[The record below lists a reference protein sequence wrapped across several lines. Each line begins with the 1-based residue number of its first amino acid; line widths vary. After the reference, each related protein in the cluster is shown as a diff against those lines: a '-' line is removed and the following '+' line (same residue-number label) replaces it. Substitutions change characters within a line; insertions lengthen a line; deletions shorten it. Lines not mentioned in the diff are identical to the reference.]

1 MMMKEALQKIKDE
14 MLRPEYEKRR
24 HLGCSICGHT
34 FYGRYQKK
42 GLRAVP
48 NGITTPS
55 RREGWTT
62 VHTHSDIFYP
72 DCPKCF
78 DDLFVCEAKKAIAS
92 YNHQKEKSLKKQEAA
107 RKRQEKRDSKPR
119 NCGNGLFFE
128 TTTLFKQRLSEVAS
142 NPDLIKPIEL
152 LNSYFLD
159 ELFIKKFG
167 LGRFSMMCGHY
178 KVTKRLYDGTYK
190 SNSGKTRMGYFT
202 PYFDVVNTNTGKE
215 REIGTEDVREH
226 INLERKYGTNRR
238 NDPDRNFGLPNSRG
252 YK

>member
-1 MMMKEALQKIKDE
+1 MMMQEALQKIKDD

-42 GLRAVP
+42 GWTAVP
-48 NGITTPS
+48 TLSVNY
-55 RREGWTT
+55 
-62 VHTHSDIFYP
+62 VLDHSNFFYP
-72 DCPKCF
+72 DCPKCGL
-78 DDLFVCEAKKAIAS
+78 DYFVCGAKEAIEV
-92 YNHQKEKSLKKQEAA
+92 YNRDKEKSRKKQEAA
-107 RKRQEKRDSKPR
+107 RKRQEKRDSRPR

-128 TTTLFKQRLSEVAS
+128 TTILFKQRLAEVAS

-152 LNSYFLD
+152 LNSDFLD

-190 SNSGKTRMGYFT
+190 SNSGKTRMGHFT
-202 PYFDVVNTNTGKE
+202 PYFDVVNTKTGKE
-215 REIGTEDVREH
+215 REIGMDDVREH
-226 INLERKYGTNRR
+226 ISFKRKYGTNRR